1 MPHHDQIPTIKNDKS
16 LQTVTSAQ
24 TGRSAQTDRF
34 AQSGKT
40 RVAAYCRVSSDHEHN
55 LLSLENQ
62 IQSAIDLIPSNRN
75 WVLFGIYT
83 DPGVTGTSIEKRS
96 GFKRLLDH
104 CEAGYVD
111 LIITKSVSRFSRN
124 TEQLLSVLR
133 KLRALNIDVI
143 FEKEGLRLSKMDD
156 DFILTMYVAVAQ
168 KEAINVSKNS
178 DWAHE
183 KRALLGKPY
192 FPRMFGYNISK
203 GPEGQIVTI
212 NEQEAQGVRVNISGE

>member
-1 MPHHDQIPTIKNDKS
+1 MALNNG
-16 LQTVTSAQ
+16 
-24 TGRSAQTDRF
+24 TGGSRWRIEWLIF
-34 AQSGKT
+34 AGIIT
-40 RVAAYCRVSSDHEHN
+40 SDHEHN

-83 DPGVTGTSIEKRS
+83 DQGVTGTSIEKRS

-133 KLRALNIDVI
+133 KLKGLNIDVI

-183 KRALLGKPY
+183 KRALLGKPF

-203 GPEGQIVTI
+203 GPGGQCSCRSILSTQPL
-212 NEQEAQGVRVNISGE
+212 NEPSDRRFGLTVKR